1 MIIFLYTWQYWS
13 IYSYFIR
20 LTLFLYG
27 NWMSLRCMYV
37 QNFEVNK
44 CIVVEKCMQ
53 AYSKKRVAFCSQIL
67 KAFKYINN
75 GTIFVQKMCTVI
87 LKISF
92 LYVYESQQSQTIL
105 IGNKLSLYLCWMTF
119 IPINSVK
126 YFAQIEWTLN
136 QQIQLALC
144 KSNCYFS
151 YTKSTSLH
159 EKICS

>member
-1 MIIFLYTWQYWS
+1 MTISLYTWQYWS
-13 IYSYFIR
+13 IYSYFIH
-20 LTLFLYG
+20 LTLFLYE
-27 NWMSLRCMYV
+27 NWMSLRCMYL
-37 QNFEVNK
+37 QNSEVNK
-44 CIVVEKCMQ
+44 CIVVEKACRHIQ
-53 AYSKKRVAFCSQIL
+53 KKRVAFCSQAL
-67 KAFKYINN
+67 KAFKHLNN
-75 GTIFVQKMCTVI
+75 GTIFVQKMCTVF

-92 LYVYESQQSQTIL
+92 LYVYESQQSQTIS
-105 IGNKLSLYLCWMTF
+105 IGNKLSLYLSWMTF